1 MIAQRKRR
9 DSADER
15 GFTLAEILVAMVI
28 LALISLV
35 LLPILINGTKTSA
48 QTAAIAS
55 ATQIVNAQ
63 LNMAR
68 AAGTTCTAVQTAT
81 SPTIGTKSAY
91 RGVPLKLTYTVGAC
105 PTSPAPSATSPGTI
119 LVTATVTRT
128 DTGKTLSSASTRILV
143 KGS

>member
-1 MIAQRKRR
+1 MIAMRTARR
-9 DSADER
+9 SGDEQ
-15 GFTLAEILVAMVI
+15 GFTLTEIVVAMLI
-28 LALISLV
+28 LALLSLA

-48 QTAAIAS
+48 QSAAVAS
-55 ATQIVNAQ
+55 ATQIVNSQ
-63 LNMAR
+63 LTLAR

-81 SPTIGTKSAY
+81 SPAIGTKASY

-105 PTSPAPSATSPGTI
+105 PTSPAPTATTPGTI

-128 DTGKTLSSASTRILV
+128 DTGKTLSTATTRILV